1 MISIHTLIEPSR
13 DDYVYHIEFNDI
25 HDYGKHI
32 LNDFGGVY
40 MGANCDGKSEAEYE
54 KSCYTYIHVY
64 NNLVR
69 NSEPYL
75 HDAAYLYSDTSS
87 GRNVFENNLLY
98 GNVGTAL
105 KHHCVS

>member
-1 MISIHTLIEPSR
+1 
-13 DDYVYHIEFNDI
+13 
-25 HDYGKHI
+25 
-32 LNDFGGVY
+32 
-40 MGANCDGKSEAEYE
+40 MGANCDSKSDAEYE

-87 GRNVFENNLLY
+87 GQNVFENNLLY

-105 KHHCVS
+105 KHHCVSCWDLNRIDHSLTFTNFKC